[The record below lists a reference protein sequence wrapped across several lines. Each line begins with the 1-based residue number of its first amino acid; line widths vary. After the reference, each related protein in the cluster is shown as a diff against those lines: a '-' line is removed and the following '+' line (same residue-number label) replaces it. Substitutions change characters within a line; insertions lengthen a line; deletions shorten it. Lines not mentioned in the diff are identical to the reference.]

1 MVNVFDATLFDR
13 MKTRLAWLEQRQAV
27 LAETIANADTPGYRP
42 QDLAPLSFAETLEGG
57 TARLRPAASDPRHLG
72 GGEDGGGAPAKT
84 VMAQRTYEVAPA
96 GNAVD
101 LEEQMAKVSETL
113 LAHNLTTQLYR
124 KYLNLVRIA
133 ATAKG

>member
-1 MVNVFDATLFDR
+1 MVNVFEATLFDR
-13 MKTRLAWLEQRQAV
+13 MKTRLGWLEQRQAV

-42 QDLAPLSFAETLEGG
+42 HDLTPPKFSEVLESGA
-57 TARLRPAASDPRHLG
+57 ARLSPITSDPSHLG
-72 GGEDGGGAPAKT
+72 GSGAAAAAGKKAPAS
-84 VMAQRTYEVAPA
+84 RTYEVAPA
-96 GNAVD
+96 GNAVV
-101 LEEQMAKVSETL
+101 LEEQMAKVNETL

>member
-1 MVNVFDATLFDR
+1 MVNVFAASLFDR
-13 MKTRLAWLEQRQAV
+13 MKTRLDWLEQRQAV

-42 QDLAPLSFAETLEGG
+42 HDLTPPRFAEALSGDAARLAPAS
-57 TARLRPAASDPRHLG
+57 SDPRHLAG
-72 GGEDGGGAPAKT
+72 SGATAGAAKKA
-84 VMAQRTYEVAPA
+84 MQQRTYEVAPA
-96 GNAVD
+96 GNAVV
-101 LEEQMAKVSETL
+101 LEEQMAKVNETL

>member
-1 MVNVFDATLFDR
+1 MVNVFEATLFDR
-13 MKTRLAWLEQRQAV
+13 MKTRLGWLQQRQAV
-27 LAETIANADTPGYRP
+27 LAEAIANADTPGYRP
-42 QDLAPLSFAETLEGG
+42 HDLTPPKFAQVLESGAARLAPT
-57 TARLRPAASDPRHLG
+57 TRDPGHLG
-72 GGEDGGGAPAKT
+72 GGGAVDRAAKK
-84 VMAQRTYEVAPA
+84 VAAQRTYEVAPA

-101 LEEQMAKVSETL
+101 LEEHMAKVNETL